1 MHSGN
6 EHSSVCYIYRNFVCW
21 MHRSCLH
28 FVCVQGNEKSNAEL
42 GKDPKYASSTL
53 FTIHKAPNPKPVPK
67 VIFLF
72 FLLRVWK
79 LLQNIRT

>member
-1 MHSGN
+1 M
-6 EHSSVCYIYRNFVCW
+6 CW

-53 FTIHKAPNPKPVPK
+53 YTIHKAPNPKPVPK